1 MPINAASHPS
11 DSNIVGRAFVE
22 RARDFLSN
30 DYLPKIERCLEQL
43 TDEQIWWRPNPT
55 SNSIGNLI
63 LHLCGNARQWI
74 VAGLGRVRDERN
86 RDSEFSQRE
95 IIRRSELSNHLK
107 HTIKEVDR
115 VLNDL
120 NPDTLLEK
128 HTIQGKDVEAL
139 EAVFHVTEH
148 FSMHTGQIIVMTK
161 MLTGSDLSFYNFP
174 GGVPVNNWHK
184 P

>member
-1 MPINAASHPS
+1 MSTNASQQSP
-11 DSNIVGRAFVE
+11 DTPVGTAFVE

-43 TDEQIWWRPNPT
+43 SNEQIWWRPNST

-74 VAGLGRVRDERN
+74 VSGLGGGLDERN
-86 RDSEFSQRE
+86 RDSEFLQRD
-95 IIRRSELSNHLK
+95 IIERSELSKHLK
-107 HTIKEVDR
+107 NTLVVVDQ
-115 VLNDL
+115 VLARLD
-120 NPDTLLEK
+120 PHMLLER
-128 HTIQGKDVEAL
+128 HTIQGNDVDAL

-148 FSMHTGQIIVMTK
+148 FSMHTGQIIMLTK
-161 MLTGSDLSFYNFP
+161 ILTGSDLSFYDFP
-174 GGVPVNNWHK
+174 DGVPMHQWHK

>member
-1 MPINAASHPS
+1 MSTNASQQSP
-11 DSNIVGRAFVE
+11 DTPVGTAFVE

-43 TDEQIWWRPNPT
+43 SNEQIWWRPNST

-74 VAGLGRVRDERN
+74 VSGLGGGLDERN
-86 RDSEFSQRE
+86 RDSEFLQRD
-95 IIRRSELSNHLK
+95 IIERSELSKHLK
-107 HTIKEVDR
+107 NTLVVVDQ
-115 VLNDL
+115 VLARLD
-120 NPDTLLEK
+120 PHMLLER
-128 HTIQGKDVEAL
+128 HTIQSNDVDPL

-148 FSMHTGQIIVMTK
+148 FSMHTGQIIMLTK
-161 MLTGSDLSFYNFP
+161 ILTGSDLSFYDFP
-174 GGVPVNNWHK
+174 DGVPMHQWHK